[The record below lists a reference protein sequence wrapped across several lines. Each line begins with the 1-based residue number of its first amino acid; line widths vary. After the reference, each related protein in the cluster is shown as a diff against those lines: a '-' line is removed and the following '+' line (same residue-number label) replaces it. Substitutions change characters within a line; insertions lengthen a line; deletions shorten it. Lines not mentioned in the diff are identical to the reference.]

1 MKINTIVLIQIKITF
16 DICNSFRYTIQVKNV
31 LIINGSLGGRAG
43 NTSMLLK
50 KIRRMILK
58 TNDATRVRIVHLHPT
73 FSWNTVKGCIKRAD
87 CLIFSSGTY
96 WDSWGS
102 PMQLLFEKMT
112 VLEGS
117 KYLVGKPACAV
128 VTMHSVGGKEV
139 VSRILGNLVSLG
151 CMIPPFAGFAY
162 SYADHVA
169 HKTRTSGR
177 KLLDDVWHIQDL
189 QTLLNN
195 LLKATSIEVKP
206 EYEVW
211 NFLDTAAFDP
221 TTVWLK

>member
-1 MKINTIVLIQIKITF
+1 MKNIL
-16 DICNSFRYTIQVKNV
+16 
-31 LIINGSLGGRAG
+31 LINGALGGRVG
-43 NTSMLLK
+43 NTAMLLK
-50 KIRRMILK
+50 KIKRMILK
-58 TNDATRVRIVHLHPT
+58 NHDNVKVKIIHLHPS
-73 FSWNTVKGCIKRAD
+73 FCWNSVKRNIKRAD
-87 CLIFSSGTY
+87 ALIFSTGTY

-102 PMQLLFEKMT
+102 SMQQLFEKMT

-117 KYLVGKPACAV
+117 KYLVGKPAAAI

-139 VSRILGNLVSLG
+139 CSRILGNLVSLG

-177 KLLDDVWHIQDL
+177 RLLDDVWHIQDL
-189 QTLLNN
+189 QSLLNN
-195 LLKATSIEVKP
+195 LVKAASVETKP

-211 NFLDTAAFDP
+211 DFLDTTAFDP

>member
-1 MKINTIVLIQIKITF
+1 ML
-16 DICNSFRYTIQVKNV
+16 NV
-31 LIINGSLGGRAG
+31 LVINGAIGGRVG

-50 KIRRMILK
+50 KIKRMILK
-58 TNDATRVRIVHLHPT
+58 QEEEVRVRVIHLSPS
-73 FSWNTVKGCIKRAD
+73 FCWNSVKRSIKKAD
-87 CLIFSSGTY
+87 CLIFSTGTY

-102 PMQLLFEKMT
+102 PMQQLFEKMT

-117 KYLVGKPACAV
+117 KYLVGKPACAI

-169 HKTRTSGR
+169 HKSRTSGK

-189 QTLLNN
+189 ESLLGN
-195 LLKATSIEVKP
+195 LVKAAKHENKP
-206 EYEVW
+206 QYEVW
-211 NFLDTAAFDP
+211 NFLDTTAFDP

>member
-1 MKINTIVLIQIKITF
+1 V
-16 DICNSFRYTIQVKNV
+16 SKNV
-31 LIINGSLGGRAG
+31 LIINGALGGRAG
-43 NTSMLLK
+43 NTAMLLK
-50 KIRRMILK
+50 KIKRMLLK
-58 TNDATRVRIVHLHPT
+58 EQDQIKVRIIHLYPT
-73 FSWNTVKGCIKRAD
+73 FVWNSVKHSIKKAD
-87 CLIFSSGTY
+87 CLIFATGTY

-102 PMQLLFEKMT
+102 PMQQLFEKMT

-162 SYADHVA
+162 SYADHIA
-169 HKTRTSGR
+169 HKSRVSGK
-177 KLLDDVWHIQDL
+177 KLLDDVWHIQDVHS
-189 QTLLNN
+189 LLNN
-195 LLKATSIEVKP
+195 LIKAASIEPKP
-206 EYEVW
+206 EYDVW
-211 NFLDTAAFDP
+211 DFLDTTAFDP

>member
-1 MKINTIVLIQIKITF
+1 MKNI
-16 DICNSFRYTIQVKNV
+16 
-31 LIINGSLGGRAG
+31 LIINGALGGRTG

-50 KIRRMILK
+50 KIKKMILK
-58 TNDATRVRIVHLHPT
+58 GREGISVKTIHLHPA
-73 FSWNTVKGCIKRAD
+73 FSWNRVKRSIKKAD
-87 CLIFSSGTY
+87 GLIFSTGTY

-102 PMQLLFEKMT
+102 PMQQLFEKMT

-117 KYLVGKPACAV
+117 KYLVGKPAGAV
-128 VTMHSVGGKEV
+128 VTMHSVGGKEI

-189 QTLLNN
+189 QSLLNN
-195 LLKATSIEVKP
+195 LIKAANVEIKP

-211 NFLDTAAFDP
+211 DFLDTTAFDP
-221 TTVWLK
+221 TTVWLR

>member
-1 MKINTIVLIQIKITF
+1 
-16 DICNSFRYTIQVKNV
+16 
-31 LIINGSLGGRAG
+31 
-43 NTSMLLK
+43 
-50 KIRRMILK
+50 MILK
-58 TNDATRVRIVHLHPT
+58 HHDNVKVRIIHLYPT
-73 FSWNTVKGCIKRAD
+73 FCWHTVKRYIKNAD
-87 CLIFSSGTY
+87 GLVLATGTY

-102 PMQLLFEKMT
+102 PMQQLFEKMT
-112 VLEGS
+112 SLEGS
-117 KYLVGKPACAV
+117 KYLVGKPASAI

-139 VSRILGNLVSLG
+139 CSRILGNLVGLG

-189 QTLLNN
+189 QSLLNN
-195 LLKATSIEVKP
+195 LIKAANQEVKP

-211 NFLDTAAFDP
+211 DFLNTTAFDP

>member
-1 MKINTIVLIQIKITF
+1 ML
-16 DICNSFRYTIQVKNV
+16 NV
-31 LIINGSLGGRAG
+31 LIINGAIGGRAG

-50 KIRRMILK
+50 KIKRMILK
-58 TNDATRVRIVHLHPT
+58 EDAEIKVKLVHLSPS
-73 FSWNTVKGCIKRAD
+73 FCWNSVKRNIKKAD

-102 PMQLLFEKMT
+102 PMQQLFEKMT

-169 HKTRTSGR
+169 HKSRTSGKR
-177 KLLDDVWHIQDL
+177 LLDDVWHIQDL
-189 QTLLNN
+189 ESLLGN
-195 LLKATSIEVKP
+195 LIKAAKQDNKP
-206 EYEVW
+206 QYEVW
-211 NFLDTAAFDP
+211 DFLDTTAFDP

>member
-1 MKINTIVLIQIKITF
+1 MKNL
-16 DICNSFRYTIQVKNV
+16 
-31 LIINGSLGGRAG
+31 LLINGALGGRVG

-50 KIRRMILK
+50 KIKKMLLK
-58 TNDATRVRIVHLHPT
+58 NHDNVKVKIIHLHPS
-73 FSWNTVKGCIKRAD
+73 FCWNTVKRNIKRAD
-87 CLIFSSGTY
+87 ALIFSTGTY

-102 PMQLLFEKMT
+102 SMQQLFEKMT

-117 KYLVGKPACAV
+117 RYLVGKPAAAI

-139 VSRILGNLVSLG
+139 CSRILGNLVSLG

-177 KLLDDVWHIQDL
+177 RLLDDVWHIQDL
-189 QTLLNN
+189 QSLLNN
-195 LLKATSIEVKP
+195 LVKAASVETKP

-211 NFLDTAAFDP
+211 DFLNTTAFDP

>member
-1 MKINTIVLIQIKITF
+1 MKNI
-16 DICNSFRYTIQVKNV
+16 
-31 LIINGSLGGRAG
+31 LIINGAIGGRTG

-50 KIRRMILK
+50 KIKKMILK
-58 TNDATRVRIVHLHPT
+58 EHHEVKIKTINLYPT
-73 FSWNTVKGCIKRAD
+73 FCWNTVKHSIKKSD
-87 CLIFSSGTY
+87 CLVFATGTY

-102 PMQLLFEKMT
+102 PMQQLFEKIT

-117 KYLVGKPACAV
+117 KYLVGKPACAI

-139 VSRILGNLVSLG
+139 CSRILGNLVSLG
-151 CMIPPFAGFAY
+151 CMVPPFAGFAY

-177 KLLDDVWHIQDL
+177 RLLDDVWHIQDL

-195 LLKATSIEVKP
+195 LIKAASIDVKP
-206 EYEVW
+206 DYEVW
-211 NFLDTAAFDP
+211 DFLNTAAFDP

>member
-1 MKINTIVLIQIKITF
+1 MA
-16 DICNSFRYTIQVKNV
+16 KNV
-31 LIINGSLGGRAG
+31 LIINGALGGRTG

-50 KIRRMILK
+50 KIKRMLLK
-58 TNDATRVRIVHLHPT
+58 DHDQIKVKIIHLYPT
-73 FSWNTVKGCIKRAD
+73 FVWNSVKRSIKKSD
-87 CLIFSSGTY
+87 CLIFATGTY

-102 PMQLLFEKMT
+102 PMQQLFEKMT

-117 KYLVGKPACAV
+117 KYLVGKPACAI

-162 SYADHVA
+162 SYADHIA
-169 HKTRTSGR
+169 HRSRISGK

-189 QTLLNN
+189 HSLLNN
-195 LLKATSIEVKP
+195 LIKAASIEPKP
-206 EYEVW
+206 GYEVW
-211 NFLDTAAFDP
+211 DFLDTTAFDP

>member
-1 MKINTIVLIQIKITF
+1 MKNIL
-16 DICNSFRYTIQVKNV
+16 
-31 LIINGSLGGRAG
+31 LINGALGGRVG
-43 NTSMLLK
+43 NTAMLLK
-50 KIRRMILK
+50 KIKKMILK
-58 TNDATRVRIVHLHPT
+58 NHDEVKVKIIHLHPS
-73 FSWNTVKGCIKRAD
+73 FCWNTVKRSIKKAD
-87 CLIFSSGTY
+87 ALILSTGTY

-102 PMQLLFEKMT
+102 SMQQLFEKMT

-117 KYLVGKPACAV
+117 KYLVGKPAAAI

-139 VSRILGNLVSLG
+139 CSRILGNLVSLG

-177 KLLDDVWHIQDL
+177 RLLDDVWHIQDL
-189 QTLLNN
+189 QSLLNN
-195 LLKATSIEVKP
+195 LVKAASVETKP

-211 NFLDTAAFDP
+211 DFLNTTAFDP

>member
-1 MKINTIVLIQIKITF
+1 ME
-16 DICNSFRYTIQVKNV
+16 VKNI
-31 LIINGSLGGRAG
+31 LIINGALGGRTG

-50 KIRRMILK
+50 KIRRIIGK
-58 TNDATRVRIVHLHPT
+58 THPETKIRIIHLHPT
-73 FSWNTVKGCIKRAD
+73 FCWNGVKRCIKKAD
-87 CLIFSSGTY
+87 CLIFSTGTY

-102 PMQLLFEKMT
+102 PMQQLFEKMT

-117 KYLVGKPACAV
+117 KYLVGKPACAI
-128 VTMHSVGGKEV
+128 VTMHSVGGKEI

-177 KLLDDVWHIQDL
+177 RLLDDVWHIQDL
-189 QTLLNN
+189 QTLLSN
-195 LLKATSIEVKP
+195 LIKAASVDVKP
-206 EYEVW
+206 NYEVW
-211 NFLDTAAFDP
+211 DFLDTTAFDP